1 LLREHCTIQNA
12 ASHEQRKGVALAIH
26 FPRPFQHRHPPV
38 RSVNELDAEQATLG
52 QRAADAVVRVVGS
65 WQFIIIQSSI
75 LTVWVVLNVTAWIQ
89 HWDPYPF
96 ILMNLVLSLQAAYTA
111 PMIMMSQNRQAAR
124 DRLEAHND
132 YLTNLRAEEEIRAVL
147 DHLAAQDSA
156 LMAILNQLGN
166 AGGGHALPSTSA
178 DAEGATP
185 AAPPP
190 PRQGDG
196 GTGSAGDA
204 GLPA

>member
-1 LLREHCTIQNA
+1 MP
-12 ASHEQRKGVALAIH
+12 IH

-38 RSVNELDAEQATLG
+38 RSVNELDAERATPG

-65 WQFIIIQSSI
+65 WSFILIQSSI
-75 LTVWVVLNVTAWIQ
+75 LAVWVVLNVTAWLR

-147 DHLAAQDSA
+147 DHLAAQDAA
-156 LMAILNQLGN
+156 LMEVLDVLM
-166 AGGGHALPSTSA
+166 
-178 DAEGATP
+178 GAVGRI
-185 AAPPP
+185 PPP
-190 PRQGDG
+190 PGPPGRG
-196 GTGSAGDA
+196 AA
-204 GLPA
+204 EP